1 MVRTWCFHC
10 GDLGSI
16 SHQETEILQAV
27 CLKRK
32 KKIVKKRLSRAS
44 WIIQVGAP
52 NPMTGVLVRGR
63 EDADTRRM
71 EAEIG
76 EMQPQAKNTPG
87 LPGNEEK
94 VFLNPLKVPG
104 WVWKLN

>member
-1 MVRTWCFHC
+1 M
-10 GDLGSI
+10 L
-16 SHQETEILQAV
+16 
-27 CLKRK
+27 K
-32 KKIVKKRLSRAS
+32 KKKKKSLKKKRFSRAS

-52 NPMTGVLVRGR
+52 NPMTSVLGRGR
-63 EDADTRRM
+63 EDADTRMM
-71 EAEIG
+71 EAEIR

-104 WVWKLN
+104 WIWKLN

>member
-1 MVRTWCFHC
+1 
-10 GDLGSI
+10 
-16 SHQETEILQAV
+16 
-27 CLKRK
+27 
-32 KKIVKKRLSRAS
+32 
-44 WIIQVGAP
+44 
-52 NPMTGVLVRGR
+52 MTGVLVRGR

-71 EAEIG
+71 EAEIR